1 MKRKQAMA
9 FLLSAIMTSGT
20 TMSVFANDIRLLLL
34 HMQIQ
39 HFQMLTKMIGFMLM

>member
-20 TMSVFANDIRLLLL
+20 TMSVFANDISG
-34 HMQIQ
+34 HWAEEVI
-39 HFQMLTKMIGFMLM
+39 TK